1 MILYSVATASSTWRR
16 LARCSGVTR
25 GLWARKLM
33 RGGTTCR
40 KVGRCAARA
49 DTNNEGSNPGS
60 TTSGRRRL

>member
-1 MILYSVATASSTWRR
+1 M
-16 LARCSGVTR
+16 
-25 GLWARKLM
+25 GLWARKLR